1 MADPVVVLGIEIII
15 GPVTLSR
22 RRSSA
27 NPEVV
32 VVQGGVEQQEKA
44 PLGLV
49 APHRII
55 GKHDHVAAP
64 DRNVHDCR
72 LSDKIRPARQHP
84 AHQQI
89 LLVRSESEYD
99 SRAHLGRR

>member
-1 MADPVVVLGIEIII
+1 MVGPLVILGIKIVV
-15 GPVTLSR
+15 GPVTLSWR
-22 RRSSA
+22 RRSA
-27 NPEVV
+27 NTKVV